1 MTSRRNNSTGSKV
14 RVKAKRRD
22 PQTPGHLW
30 LAIPLLLA
38 LLFALMPGADAAMR
52 LMWLDS

>member
-1 MTSRRNNSTGSKV
+1 MTYRRNNSTGSKV